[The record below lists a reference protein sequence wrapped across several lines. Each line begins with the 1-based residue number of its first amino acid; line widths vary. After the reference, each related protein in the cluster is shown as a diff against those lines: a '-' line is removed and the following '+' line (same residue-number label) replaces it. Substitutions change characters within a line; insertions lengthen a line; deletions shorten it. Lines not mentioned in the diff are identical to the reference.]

1 MSDIQIITTSVHGS
15 GYNDGTKFGIKGIF
29 SWDSEDPLV
38 VSAAFPVSD
47 EETKVWVLSRD
58 LMRQALSE
66 GASGFE
72 GADVTMRSTGLSLI
86 LNLSSPD
93 GVAALTF
100 PKSTLSAFIDKTYA
114 ITPEHWEWE
123 AYQAPIDQLISDI
136 LEG

>member
-15 GYNDGTKFGIKGIF
+15 GYNDGVKFDVKGIF

-38 VSAAFPVSD
+38 VSAGFPVSD
-47 EETKVWVLSRD
+47 EETKVWTLSRD

-66 GASGFE
+66 GSSGFK
-72 GADVTMRSTGLSLI
+72 GADVTMRTTAVSLI
-86 LNLSSPD
+86 LNLSSPE
-93 GVAALTF
+93 GTAALIF

-114 ITPEHWEWE
+114 ITPEDEEWK
-123 AYQAPIDQLISDI
+123 AYQTPIDQLISDI